1 MTGLDPELKGVAVG
15 LCSPDLSM
23 VLKAGSNLLPVRG
36 WWASNGLLEMP
47 HGALKDCKP
56 IDIVLEKGGLYD
68 H

>member
-23 VLKAGSNLLPVRG
+23 VVKAGSNLLPVGG

-47 HGALKDCKP
+47 GGALKDCKP
-56 IDIVLEKGGLYD
+56 IDVELEKGGLYD
-68 H
+68 R